1 MTRSGAFDT
10 FDVPSTRYASSG
22 GIDIAYQVLGSGP
35 IDLVVAGGWVT
46 HLEAAW
52 QQPRIAAFYRRLA
65 AFSRLI
71 LFDKRGTGLSE
82 RFAVDRTPT
91 LDERMD
97 DVRAVMDAVGSQQA
111 ALLGISEGGAMS
123 MLFSATYPERTRAL
137 ILYGSYVRRVSGPG
151 YDLGPTSEE
160 WERTIDDLE
169 RQWGGPVALEML
181 APSVADDPVAA
192 DWWAGYL
199 RLGASP
205 RIGAEILRINAQI
218 DVRPILPAIRAPTL
232 VLHRTGDR
240 ALPLAMGRYLADH
253 IPGARFVE
261 LPGDDHQFWAGDT
274 DRIADEIEELLTGTR
289 PASRTDRILATLLFT
304 DIVDSTRRAAELG
317 DAAWRRLLESHDALV
332 RGVLAQ
338 YGGIEVDT
346 TGDGFLARFDGPG
359 RAILAAF
366 AIRAALERIGLQ
378 IRAGLHTGEIELAG
392 GDVRGIGVHLAA
404 RVMAEAGPGEI
415 LVTRTVEDL
424 VAGSG
429 IAFQPR
435 GDRRLKGIPGTWD
448 LAAAIA
454 S

>member
-1 MTRSGAFDT
+1 VTPDAFDVPVTRYTRSG
-10 FDVPSTRYASSG
+10 G
-22 GIDIAYQVLGSGP
+22 LDIAYQVLGTGR
-35 IDLVVAGGWVT
+35 IDLVLAGGWVT

-52 QQPRIAAFYRRLA
+52 QQPRIAHFYRRLA

-82 RFAVDRTPT
+82 RFAVDRTPS

-97 DVRAVMDAVGSQQA
+97 DVRAVMDEVGSEQA
-111 ALLGISEGGAMS
+111 ALFGISEGGAMS
-123 MLFSATYPERTRAL
+123 MLFAATYPERTRAL
-137 ILYGSYVRRVSGPG
+137 ILYGSYARRVRGPD
-151 YDLGPTSEE
+151 YDLGPTPEE
-160 WERTIDDLE
+160 WERSIDDLE
-169 RQWGGPVALEML
+169 REWGGPVALGML

-192 DWWAGYL
+192 DWWATYL
-199 RLGASP
+199 RLGSSP
-205 RIGAEILRINAQI
+205 RIGAEILRINAKI
-218 DVRPILPAIRAPTL
+218 DVRPILATIRTPTQ

-240 ALPLAMGRYLADH
+240 ALPVAMGRYLAEH

-289 PASRTDRILATLLFT
+289 PARRTDRILATLLFT
-304 DIVDSTRRAAELG
+304 DIVDSTRRAAEIG
-317 DAAWRRLLESHDALV
+317 DAAWRTLLETHNGLV

-366 AIRAALERIGLQ
+366 AIRAALEPIG
-378 IRAGLHTGEIELAG
+378 IRVRAGVHTGEIELAG
-392 GDVRGIGVHLAA
+392 RDVRGIGVHLAA
-404 RVMAEAGPGEI
+404 RVLAQAGPGEI

-429 IAFQPR
+429 ITFEPR
-435 GDRRLKGIPGTWD
+435 GAHELKGIPGTWE
-448 LAAAIA
+448 LAAAVA

>member
-1 MTRSGAFDT
+1 VTPGPT
-10 FDVPSTRYASSG
+10 DVPATRYARSG
-22 GIDIAYQVLGSGP
+22 DLDIAYQVLGTGP
-35 IDLVVAGGWVT
+35 IDVVLAGGWVT

-71 LFDKRGTGLSE
+71 LFDKRGSGLSE
-82 RFAVDRTPT
+82 RFAVDRTPS

-123 MLFSATYPERTRAL
+123 MLFAATYPERTRAL
-137 ILYGSYVRRVSGPG
+137 ILYGSYARRIQGPD
-151 YDLGPTSEE
+151 YDLGPTVEE
-160 WERTIDDLE
+160 WDRSIDDLE

-181 APSVADDPVAA
+181 APSVAHDPVSA
-192 DWWAGYL
+192 DWWATYL

-205 RIGAEILRINAQI
+205 RAGAEILRINAQI
-218 DVRPILPAIRAPTL
+218 DVRPILSAIRAPTL

-240 ALPLAMGRYLADH
+240 ALPVAMGRYLAEH

-289 PASRTDRILATLLFT
+289 PARRTDRILSTLLFT
-304 DIVDSTRRAAELG
+304 DIVDSTRRAAAIG
-317 DAAWRRLLESHDALV
+317 DAAWRTLLETHNTLV

-366 AIRAALERIGLQ
+366 AIRGALEPIG
-378 IRAGLHTGEIELAG
+378 IRVRAGVHTGEIELAG
-392 GDVRGIGVHLAA
+392 RDVRGIGVHLAA
-404 RVMAEAGPGEI
+404 RVLAEAGPGEI

-429 IAFQPR
+429 ITFEPR
-435 GDRRLKGIPGTWD
+435 GAHQLKGIPGTWE
-448 LAAAIA
+448 LAAAVA